1 MRGVLYWLI
10 AHAQAVVTGL
20 AAIAAGFSAL
30 SSFLIMRVQWANLL
44 ESVRPELVLLDWHRV
59 QARDASDSETI
70 AFRRVRNA
78 GRGVALFVRLHLS
91 DHSDPPPANMGTM
104 LLSLIEAAGD
114 VPADGTIHV
123 WFKNAPTFGQER
135 NKIISVIVD
144 VTCWDTRGNFY
155 ETVNTVT
162 VVQTGSLPN
171 EIARGVE
178 VHRAPATM
186 TTARRMRLRA
196 HRNRLLIKLGRLPA
210 VFGGL
215 FVRHP

>member
-1 MRGVLYWLI
+1 MRSALYWLI

-20 AAIAAGFSAL
+20 AAIAAAFSAL
-30 SSFLIMRVQWANLL
+30 SSLLIWRVQRSNLL

-59 QARDASDSETI
+59 PARDASQPEII

-91 DHSDPPPANMGTM
+91 DQSDPPLANMGTI
-104 LLSLIEAAGD
+104 LLSLIEAGGD
-114 VPADGTIHV
+114 VPADGTIFA
-123 WFKNAPTFGQER
+123 WFKNAPTFGQEQHR
-135 NKIISVIVD
+135 IISVIVR
-144 VTCWDTRGNFY
+144 VTCQDTRGNFY
-155 ETVNTVT
+155 ETSNTVR
-162 VVQTGSLPN
+162 VVQNGAFPN

-196 HRNRLLIKLGRLPA
+196 RRNRLLIKLGRLPA
-210 VFGGL
+210 VIGKL
-215 FVRHP
+215 FVRNP